1 MHRKDFIKSTGLT
14 AASLSVLPASKLF
27 AGTADEKIKMVMIG
41 VGLRGQ
47 NHLDLLLR
55 RKDVDLIAICDIDD
69 RMLSRSKE
77 MITKSGKKMPQIF
90 TGDPYAWK
98 KMLELKGIDG
108 IVIATPWEW
117 HKEMIIGSLQAGM
130 R

>member
-1 MHRKDFIKSTGLT
+1 MLRKNFIKSTALT
-14 AASLSVLPASKLF
+14 AASLSVLPASNLF
-27 AGTADEKIKMVMIG
+27 AGTADEKVKMIIIG

-55 RKDVDLIAICDIDD
+55 RKDVEIVAICDIDE
-69 RMLSRSKE
+69 RMLNSSKE

-98 KMLELKGIDG
+98 KC
-108 IVIATPWEW
+108 W
-117 HKEMIIGSLQAGM
+117 S
-130 R
+130 

>member
-1 MHRKDFIKSTGLT
+1 MHRKQFIKNTTLA
-14 AASLSVLPASKLF
+14 AASLAILPATSLF
-27 AGTADEKIKMVMIG
+27 AANQKDKIKLVIIG

-47 NHLDLLLR
+47 NHLDLVLR

-98 KMLELKGIDG
+98 KMLELKDIDG
-108 IVIATPWEW
+108 VNMFA
-117 HKEMIIGSLQAGM
+117 
-130 R
+130 

>member
-55 RKDVDLIAICDIDD
+55 RKDLDLQ
-69 RMLSRSKE
+69 
-77 MITKSGKKMPQIF
+77 KK
-90 TGDPYAWK
+90 
-98 KMLELKGIDG
+98 
-108 IVIATPWEW
+108 
-117 HKEMIIGSLQAGM
+117 
-130 R
+130 